1 MGHERYPYMAKTP
14 VIPVAVI
21 GMACRLPGGINTPE
35 ELWQAL
41 LRGDDL
47 VTEVP
52 SDRWDGDE
60 YYDPE
65 PGVPGRSVSKWG
77 SFIGMAAPL
86 LFPIS
91 STSADELRRT
101 AGRLAAWVAEHADTV
116 TPSDNVAED
125 YWQKPEETE
134 RTFGARIVGPSAG
147 TPEGPWLRT
156 GDLGAISDGEL
167 FIMGRIEDVLIVYGR
182 NHYPDDIEATIQEIT
197 NGRVAAISI
206 ERDRTE
212 QLVAIIEVDKPAA
225 PTRMPRNTW
234 TTSNATSRRR
244 SRRHTG

>member
-1 MGHERYPYMAKTP
+1 MAKTP

-101 AGRLAAWVAEHADTV
+101 AGRLAAWVADHADTV
-116 TPSDNVAED
+116 TPSDLA
-125 YWQKPEETE
+125 YTL
-134 RTFGARIVGPSAG
+134 A
-147 TPEGPWLRT
+147 
-156 GDLGAISDGEL
+156 
-167 FIMGRIEDVLIVYGR
+167 
-182 NHYPDDIEATIQEIT
+182 
-197 NGRVAAISI
+197 
-206 ERDRTE
+206 
-212 QLVAIIEVDKPAA
+212 
-225 PTRMPRNTW
+225 
-234 TTSNATSRRR
+234 RRR
-244 SRRHTG
+244 AHRPVRTAVIGIGIGYFPVLRLDGRHRAPLISTVGKSISPGRPGSADSSLTVCRCSRCPCRRWRAPSY